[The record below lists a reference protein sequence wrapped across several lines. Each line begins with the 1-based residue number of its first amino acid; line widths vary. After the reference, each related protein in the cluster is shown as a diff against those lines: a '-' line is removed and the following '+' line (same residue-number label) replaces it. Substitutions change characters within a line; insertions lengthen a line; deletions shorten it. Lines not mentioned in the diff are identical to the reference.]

1 MGGKNEFIHI
11 RADEELKA
19 ALKKA
24 AERYD
29 RKDADQAR
37 YILRMALGLIPEGN
51 EDYRVKKD
59 KEKEKEKEPISKHP
73 SYRPKAS

>member
-24 AERYD
+24 AQRYD
-29 RKDADQAR
+29 RKDSDQAR

-51 EDYRVKKD
+51 EDYRVKKEE
-59 KEKEKEKEPISKHP
+59 EKESASKHR
-73 SYRPKAS
+73 SHRPKIA